1 VLYDRYYDAARAA
14 EECRLAMAS
23 INLKVRAIH
32 LGMAARYDDRAKAN
46 IERWP
51 AAEFADESEGPRI
64 GSVGGSLR

>member
-14 EECRLAMAS
+14 EERRLAMAS

-32 LGMAARYDDRAKAN
+32 LEMAARYGDRAEAN
-46 IERWP
+46 MGRWP
-51 AAEFADESEGPRI
+51 AADVAEESEGPRI